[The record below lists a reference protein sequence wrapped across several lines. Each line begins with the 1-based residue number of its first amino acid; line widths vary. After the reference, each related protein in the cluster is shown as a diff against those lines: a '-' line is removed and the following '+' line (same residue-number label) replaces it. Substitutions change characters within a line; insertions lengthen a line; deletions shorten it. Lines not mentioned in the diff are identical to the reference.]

1 MTAPVSYINLMKAQQ
16 KRHDMPSYVRVPVQ
30 SRDQMIA
37 AGRAARA
44 RLMGHQSPKRVIT
57 LPEPADVIDE
67 APEAATPEQGAPEH
81 YAPLNMLTTASCR
94 FLTSV
99 VALQTGVSEKTL
111 IAPAK
116 LRHVV
121 EARDKLIKLIFEHTQ
136 HSLPMIGKAVHRD
149 HTTVLH
155 SLRKSGCYYRLVDI
169 APTTDPRSRGA
180 ITKPGKRD
188 VMVIEP
194 SPAFRTTSLPMAEE
208 IIDQVCEKYD
218 LTPEDLKSSRRG
230 RSLGHARQEAIYR
243 VVKETSLSHAEIGR
257 IMGHRDPHVVAYSV
271 KAHEARLA
279 GTKYMRRR
287 AA

>member
-1 MTAPVSYINLMKAQQ
+1 MTVSYINLMKAQQ
-16 KRHDMPSYVRVPVQ
+16 KRYDVPSSVCVPVQ

-44 RLMGHQSPKRVIT
+44 RLMGHKTPKRVIT
-57 LPEPADVIDE
+57 LPGSAEVIDE
-67 APEAATPEQGAPEH
+67 AQEAATPEQGLIEH
-81 YAPLNMLTTASCR
+81 YAPLNMLTMASCR

-99 VALQTGVSEKTL
+99 VALQTGIAEKTL
-111 IAPAK
+111 IGPAK

-169 APTTDPRSRGA
+169 AATTDPRSRGA

-188 VMVIEP
+188 VIVIEP
-194 SPAFRTTSLPMAEE
+194 SPAFRTTSLPVAEE
-208 IIDQVCEKYD
+208 IIDQVCEKHGF
-218 LTPEDLKSSRRG
+218 TPEDLMSSRRG

-243 VVKETSLSHAEIGR
+243 IVKETKLSQADIGR

-271 KAHEARLA
+271 KAHEARLS
-279 GTKYMRRR
+279 GTKYLRRR